1 MSKLAAALVAATLA
15 FTGPAFAQEPSI
27 VLRVDAGSALTST
40 GGEFTSAGTGEPLV
54 VGEKVLIN
62 EGSKAAVVYD
72 DGCEIKFDKP
82 GVYEVPGDCKKGA
95 WVTDAKSNTNTWVVV
110 GAALL
115 GAALISGGD
124 SSDPE
129 PPPPPL
135 STGAR

>member
-15 FTGPAFAQEPSI
+15 FTAPAFAQDPTI
-27 VLRVDAGSALTST
+27 VLRVDAGTALTST

-82 GVYEVPGDCKKGA
+82 GVYEVPGECRKGA
-95 WVTDAKSNTNTWVVV
+95 WVTDAKTNTNTWIVV
-110 GAALL
+110 GAALI
-115 GAALISGGD
+115 GAALINGGGSD
-124 SSDPE
+124 SD
-129 PPPPPL
+129 PPPPL